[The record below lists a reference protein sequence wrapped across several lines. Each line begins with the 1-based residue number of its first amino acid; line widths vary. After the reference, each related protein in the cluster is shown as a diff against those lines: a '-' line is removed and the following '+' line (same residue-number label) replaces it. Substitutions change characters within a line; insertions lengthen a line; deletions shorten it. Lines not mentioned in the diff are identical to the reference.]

1 MDQIAANDAP
11 ANPPSCFVGSFCAA
25 TAIDTITWM
34 NVNTCGR
41 KNVEK
46 RNGGTKSND
55 FAYRNAKPHVLEGQ
69 LALLL
74 VLIQFLVAVQEGGG
88 KKEVS

>member
-1 MDQIAANDAP
+1 
-11 ANPPSCFVGSFCAA
+11 
-25 TAIDTITWM
+25 M

-41 KNVEK
+41 ENVEK

-74 VLIQFLVAVQEGGG
+74 VLIQFLVAVL
-88 KKEVS
+88 